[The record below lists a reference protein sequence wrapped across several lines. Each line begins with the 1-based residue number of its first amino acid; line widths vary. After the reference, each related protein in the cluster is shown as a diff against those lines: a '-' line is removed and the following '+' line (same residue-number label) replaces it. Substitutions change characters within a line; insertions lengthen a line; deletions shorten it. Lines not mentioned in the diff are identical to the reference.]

1 MMVSISLAQLAT
13 QIGAQLNDASVSDV
27 SISGIAS
34 LRQASSQ
41 QVSFFSNRLYRDDLT
56 QTQAAAVILSA
67 KDVNYSPVPA
77 LIMDN
82 PYLGY
87 AHAARLLNPQPKPQ
101 TGIHPTA
108 WVSPDAQVAES
119 ASIGA
124 QAVIEAG
131 VQIGKNVEIGAGC
144 VVGHNVQ
151 LGDNSRLIAN
161 VTLCAQTQVGQRCTI
176 YPGAVIGAD
185 GFGLANDNGQWVK
198 VPQLGKV
205 VIGDDVDIGAN
216 TTIDRGALEDTI
228 ISNGV
233 KLDNQIQIAHN
244 VFIGEHTAIAG
255 CVGIAGSTRIGKHC
269 MIAGGVGIVGHIEIT
284 DNVQV
289 TGGSIVLQSITE
301 SGIYS
306 SGTPL
311 EPSQHWRRNFH
322 QFKHLNDI
330 AKCVQT
336 LKNKSELSST

>member
-1 MMVSISLAQLAT
+1 MVSISLAQLAI
-13 QIGAQLNDASVSDV
+13 QIGAQLNDTNASEVN
-27 SISGIAS
+27 ISGIAS
-34 LRQASSQ
+34 LRQATAHE
-41 QVSFFSNRLYRDDLT
+41 VSFFSNRLYRDDLT
-56 QTQAAAVILSA
+56 QTQAAAVIVSQKDLS
-67 KDVNYSPVPA
+67 YSPVPA
-77 LIMDN
+77 LVMDN

-87 AHAARLLNPQPKPQ
+87 AHAARLLNPIPKSYV
-101 TGIHPTA
+101 GVHPTA
-108 WVSPDAQVAES
+108 WVSPDAHVAET

-131 VQIGKNVEIGAGC
+131 THIHEHVEVGAGC
-144 VVGHNVQ
+144 VIGRDVR
-151 LGDNSRLIAN
+151 LGAHSHLAAN
-161 VTLCAQTQVGQRCTI
+161 VTLYAQTQIGQRCVI
-176 YPGAVIGAD
+176 HSGAVIGAD
-185 GFGLANDNGQWVK
+185 GFGLANNKGQWVK

-205 VIGDDVDIGAN
+205 SIGDDVEIGAN

-255 CVGIAGSTRIGKHC
+255 CVGIAGSTHIGRCC
-269 MIAGGVGIVGHIEIT
+269 MIAGGVGIVGHIEIA

-311 EPSQHWRRNFH
+311 ELSQRWRRNFH

-336 LKNKSELSST
+336 LKNNSKFSST

>member
-1 MMVSISLAQLAT
+1 MMISLAQLAI
-13 QIGAQLNDASVSDV
+13 QIGATLNDTSVSDV
-27 SISGIAS
+27 NISGIAS
-34 LRQASSQ
+34 LRQAHSHQ
-41 QVSFFSNRLYRDDLT
+41 ISFFSNRLYRDDLT
-56 QTQAAAVILSA
+56 HTQAAAVIISA
-67 KDVNYSPVPA
+67 KDLRYNPVPA

-87 AHAARLLNPQPKPQ
+87 AYAAQLLNPNPHCIA
-101 TGIHPTA
+101 GIHPTA
-108 WVSPDAQVAES
+108 SISPDAHIAQS
-119 ASIGA
+119 ATIGA

-131 VQIGKNVEIGAGC
+131 VRIGEYTEIGAGC
-144 VVGHNVQ
+144 FIGQDVHI
-151 LGDNSRLIAN
+151 GDYTRLFAN
-161 VTLCAQTQVGQRCTI
+161 VTICTQTQIGQHCI
-176 YPGAVIGAD
+176 IHPGAVIGAD
-185 GFGLANDNGQWVK
+185 GFGLANDNGKWIK

-205 VIGDDVDIGAN
+205 VIGDNVEIGAN

-301 SGIYS
+301 PGIYS

-336 LKNKSELSST
+336 LKNQLS